1 MRALS
6 ILLAYGLGSLPFALL
21 VARWR
26 GTPDLRR
33 EGSGNLGA
41 TNVARVAGAGAG
53 VLVALLDIGKG
64 AAGVLMA
71 ERLTGADVTTAAAA
85 GLAAVVG
92 HIFPIGLRFRGG
104 KGVATACGAFAVLA
118 PLALVA
124 AVVVFLAGA
133 VLTRYVSV
141 GSLAAALTLP
151 IAAYATGVPTPVEL
165 AAIATSLLV
174 IARHRSNAAR
184 LWSGTERRL
193 GARA

>member
-1 MRALS
+1 VRLLS

-26 GTPDLRR
+26 GTPDLRH

-53 VLVALLDIGKG
+53 ALVALLDIGKG

-92 HIFPIGLRFRGG
+92 HVYPIGLRFRGG

-118 PLALVA
+118 PLALAA
-124 AVVVFLAGA
+124 AVVMFFVGA
-133 VLTRYVSV
+133 ALTRYVSV

-151 IAAYATGVPTPVEL
+151 IAGYATGAPTPVEI
-165 AAIATSLLV
+165 AAIATSILV

>member
-1 MRALS
+1 MRLLS

-26 GTPDLRR
+26 GTPDLRH

-53 VLVALLDIGKG
+53 ALVALLDIGKG

-92 HIFPIGLRFRGG
+92 HVYPIGLRFRGG

-118 PLALVA
+118 PLALAA
-124 AVVVFLAGA
+124 AVVMFFVGA
-133 VLTRYVSV
+133 ALTRYVSV

-151 IAAYATGVPTPVEL
+151 IAGYATGAPAPVEI

>member
-1 MRALS
+1 VRLLS

-26 GTPDLRR
+26 GTPDLRH

-53 VLVALLDIGKG
+53 ALVALLDIGKG

-92 HIFPIGLRFRGG
+92 HVYPIGLRFRGG

-118 PLALVA
+118 PLALAA
-124 AVVVFLAGA
+124 AVVMFFVGA
-133 VLTRYVSV
+133 ALTRYVSV
-141 GSLAAALTLP
+141 GSIAATLTLP
-151 IAAYATGVPTPVEL
+151 IAGYATGAPAPVEI

>member
-1 MRALS
+1 MRVLS

-33 EGSGNLGA
+33 AGSGNLGA

-92 HIFPIGLRFRGG
+92 HVYPIGLRFRGG

-118 PLALVA
+118 PLAVVA
-124 AVVVFLAGA
+124 AVVMFLVGA
-133 VLTRYVSV
+133 ALTRYVSV

-151 IAAYATGVPTPVEL
+151 IAAYATGVPTPVEV